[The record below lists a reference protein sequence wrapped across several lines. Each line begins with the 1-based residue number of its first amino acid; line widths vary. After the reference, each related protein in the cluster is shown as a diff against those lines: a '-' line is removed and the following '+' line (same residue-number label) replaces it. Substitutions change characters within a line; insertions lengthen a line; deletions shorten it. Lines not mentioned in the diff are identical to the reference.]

1 MSVTMQTQP
10 ILAAEFTNKSKTH
23 PAELTIN
30 KIVNGRREAMFWTQ
44 VSGKREARK
53 IAAERGA
60 TPWNF

>member
-1 MSVTMQTQP
+1 MCAHLYRAKGGGWELFICRGPLRHDV
-10 ILAAEFTNKSKTH
+10 LHYAEIIK
-23 PAELTIN
+23 
-30 KIVNGRREAMFWTQ
+30 